1 MDDDFNVPEALP
13 VLFELA
19 RDINRAS
26 SEQPQQAALL
36 AAELRALAAV
46 LGILQQDAQQF
57 LQAGGD
63 DVAQIEALIAERNAA
78 RASKDWPR
86 ADAARQQL
94 SALQIELEDTPQG
107 TKWRRNK

>member
-94 SALQIELEDTPQG
+94 TALQIELEDTPQG